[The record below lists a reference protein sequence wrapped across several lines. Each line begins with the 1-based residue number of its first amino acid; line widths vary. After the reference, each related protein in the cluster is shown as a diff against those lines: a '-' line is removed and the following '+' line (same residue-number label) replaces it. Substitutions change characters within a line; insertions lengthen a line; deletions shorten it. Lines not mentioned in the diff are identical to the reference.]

1 MLYARIVPM
10 GPACW
15 MVYPELRNRPV
26 PITPP
31 REIIVRWRDSI
42 FRSRPVSSL
51 GVPATA
57 MLGSP
62 LVG

>member
-1 MLYARIVPM
+1 M

-31 REIIVRWRDSI
+31 NEIICRWRDSMPR
-42 FRSRPVSSL
+42 FRLVCRACSSL
-51 GVPATA
+51 P
-57 MLGSP
+57 SCDDSDW
-62 LVG
+62 LVCAG